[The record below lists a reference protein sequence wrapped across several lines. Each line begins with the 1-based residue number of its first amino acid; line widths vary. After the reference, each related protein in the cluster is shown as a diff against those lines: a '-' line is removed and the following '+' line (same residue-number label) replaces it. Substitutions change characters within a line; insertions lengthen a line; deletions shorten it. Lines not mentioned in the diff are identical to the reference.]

1 MNETEVLTLFSQG
14 FDCSQIVL
22 SEIRDELNLDDVTA
36 KKVTA
41 CFGGGM
47 FCAETCGAVT
57 AALMA
62 IGLKYGHYMPHATDD
77 KNKSIKKSM
86 EFKSKFLEK
95 YPSLK
100 CKEILGYDLS
110 NPDEMEIITEKN
122 LIPNI
127 CPKLVIDTIVALK
140 NTL

>member
-1 MNETEVLTLFSQG
+1 MNETEILTLFSQG

-22 SEIRDELNLDDVTA
+22 SEVRADLNLDDVTA

-62 IGLKYGHYMPHATDD
+62 IGLKYGHCMPNATAD
-77 KNKSIKKSM
+77 KNKAIEKSM
-86 EFKSKFLEK
+86 KFKSKFLEK

-110 NPDEMEIITEKN
+110 NADEMEIITEKN
-122 LIPNI
+122 LILNI